1 MELSIQSEILKDAI
15 NKLSGVIDRKISRP
29 ILTNCLVTIENKTL
43 ILSATDTEVSVKIVL
58 NADSNQN
65 GSFCINIKNFG
76 DILRE
81 LPNDKLNLKIEKDKN
96 LLYLNCG
103 SINYSLVI
111 VGAEEFPHLSFENSG
126 TEFFLKSS
134 DISRVINKVS
144 HAISTDETRLYL
156 NGIFFQQYDSTLRAV
171 AIDGHRLAM
180 LDIPEFISR
189 SNFLVDGIIVP
200 KKGVNELKKISDT
213 YPSENLRFSVDDSF
227 LYVNHGKDYYVSIR
241 LISREYP
248 KYQTVIPNKT
258 TFGLQVEKNALLNA
272 VKRIK
277 ILANEKTNGVKC
289 TLKNNLL
296 TVSTNH
302 PSLGEAKE
310 EIPIKYDGKEFNI
323 GFNAKYLIDNLTVL
337 SDTEITME
345 FNNELSP
352 VVVKCH
358 DMQDFLG
365 IIMPLKI

>member
-1 MELSIQSEILKDAI
+1 MELVVQSELLKDAI
-15 NKLSGVIDRKISRP
+15 NKLSGVVDRKISRP
-29 ILTNCLVTIENKTL
+29 ILTNCLVTADTNTL
-43 ILSATDTEVSVKIVL
+43 TLTATDTEVSVKIVL
-58 NADSNQN
+58 NAKASHT
-65 GSFCINIKNFG
+65 GSFCINIKNFA

-81 LPNDKLNLKIEKDKN
+81 LPNDQLNVKIEKDKN
-96 LLYLNCG
+96 MLHLNCG
-103 SINYSLVI
+103 SINYQLVI

-126 TEFFLKSS
+126 TEFFLKSG
-134 DISRVINKVS
+134 DITRVINKVS

-180 LDIPEFISR
+180 LDIPEFMSR

-200 KKGVNELKKISDT
+200 KKGVAELKKISDS
-213 YPSENLRFSVDDSF
+213 YPSDNLRFSVDDSF
-227 LYVNHGKDYYVSIR
+227 LYVNHGKDYFISIR

-272 VKRIK
+272 VKRIRV
-277 ILANEKTNGVKC
+277 LANEKTNGVKC
-289 TLKNNLL
+289 TLKNNQLI
-296 TVSTNH
+296 VSTNH
-302 PSLGEAKE
+302 PAMGEAKE
-310 EIPIKYDGKEFNI
+310 EIPIKYEGKEFNI
-323 GFNAKYLIDNLTVL
+323 GFNAKYLIDNLSVL